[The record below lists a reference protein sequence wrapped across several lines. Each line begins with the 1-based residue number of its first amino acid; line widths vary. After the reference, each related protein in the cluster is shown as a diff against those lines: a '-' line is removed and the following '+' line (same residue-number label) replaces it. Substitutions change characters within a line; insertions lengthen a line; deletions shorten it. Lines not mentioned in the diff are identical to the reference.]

1 LGSDYVAG
9 AVAESGWLTVCPRFL
24 FPYQTNSLILGAE
37 VAHVASRHIP
47 KVSFRREKAW
57 PAGYSRI
64 VYPKERVMPK
74 EPFELHVSFKR
85 LLIGLLI
92 TVVPISVVGLYAIT
106 KSDSELQRTIGTHYK
121 VLAETTARAVEQF
134 VHDRVVNVGAVA
146 DESLVVAAAEAS
158 NRLLAPVSEEALAE
172 RIRDV
177 EQGWNGIP
185 SASIV
190 SGILSSDAAGR
201 LRRYLELDPRF
212 LRITVTDA
220 RGVTVAAT
228 HKTLD
233 YFQADEE
240 FWQAIH
246 AEGRGAV
253 SVTKILYDEV
263 TKSSYVGVGVP
274 IVEES
279 TGRFIGAVDALVD
292 VSSLFGVVNQSHPP
306 LNLRTTLV
314 TEEGVV
320 ISAPDVNLS
329 MKLVSEEFVAVR
341 DSLTTLSG
349 RQTGYVVT
357 HVTGEDKRVI
367 GFADTGLK
375 EDYQNLGWVVLVSQ
389 DARAAFASIRLVG
402 RLLGLLAL
410 LGLAMVTLLVVYF
423 SLHRKDEYVALT
435 NAEEAPKATAA

>member
-1 LGSDYVAG
+1 
-9 AVAESGWLTVCPRFL
+9 
-24 FPYQTNSLILGAE
+24 
-37 VAHVASRHIP
+37 
-47 KVSFRREKAW
+47 
-57 PAGYSRI
+57 
-64 VYPKERVMPK
+64 MPK
-74 EPFELHVSFKR
+74 EPFELHVSYKR

-106 KSDSELQRTIGTHYK
+106 KSDKELQRAIGTHYK
-121 VLAETTARAVEQF
+121 VLAESTANQVSEF
-134 VHDRVVNVGAVA
+134 IHDRVVNVGAMA
-146 DESLVVAAAEAS
+146 DETRVLEAAEAS
-158 NRLLAPVSEEALAE
+158 NRRYSAVSESAITA
-172 RIRDV
+172 RIRDI
-177 EQGWNGIP
+177 EEGWNGLP
-185 SASIV
+185 SASVV
-190 SGILSSDAAGR
+190 SEILTSDAAMR

-220 RGVTVAAT
+220 RGATVAAT

-233 YFQADEE
+233 YFQADED

-263 TKSSYVGVGVP
+263 TKSSYIGVGVP
-274 IVEES
+274 IMDRN

-292 VSSLFGVVNQSHPP
+292 VSSLFRVVNQSYPP

-314 TEEGVV
+314 TEEGMV

-329 MKLVSEEFVAVR
+329 MKLISQEFVAVE
-341 DSLTTLSG
+341 DALSTISG
-349 RQTGYVVT
+349 RQTGYLVT

-389 DARAAFASIRLVG
+389 DARAAFAPIRLVG
-402 RLLGLLAL
+402 RLTGLLAL
-410 LGLAMVTLLVVYF
+410 IGLAMVTLLAVYF
-423 SLHRKDEYVALT
+423 SLHRTAPYVDLKNADEAQAKSTVA
-435 NAEEAPKATAA
+435 